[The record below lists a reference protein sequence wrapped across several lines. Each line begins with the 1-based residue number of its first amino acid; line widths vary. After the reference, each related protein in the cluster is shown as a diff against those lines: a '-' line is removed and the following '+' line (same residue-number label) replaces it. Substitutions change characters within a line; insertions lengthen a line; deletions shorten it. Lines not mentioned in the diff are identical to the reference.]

1 MAGSSKIQDLRER
14 FDQQQKSLSP
24 LRNRP
29 VDLRLKDDYTPSRT
43 GSVQVAYNSP
53 QWRGSHK
60 RNAHRVPLP
69 FNSSWHRG
77 HTDSSLLGQHR
88 DIPQVDE
95 NNMMRSGSSM
105 LPAKHGRYSNIPWL
119 TSHSNTLQSAADQS
133 PAFFK
138 KPNTDVTSPWKPLLH
153 TSMPIDPYSKNPA
166 QMKASYHKT
175 VLIDTGMMP
184 TDIKNKLQKNEKAQ
198 FESSFGCTG
207 VLRSEDMT
215 APLPIQMAGHSFHRP
230 RRNKDGGVNR
240 TPLPHLGSTIQH
252 SGNSVSRIA
261 HCSKNDAALEP
272 TQLPLMSL
280 GNTPGKRWGWEG
292 CGPRVDNRVLG
303 PFPGA
308 FGWNQGG
315 RMTNDDL
322 EICKREHREMMS
334 TAHHVGGGEKNDQD
348 KCIDHA
354 IVQ

>member
-1 MAGSSKIQDLRER
+1 MG
-14 FDQQQKSLSP
+14 
-24 LRNRP
+24 
-29 VDLRLKDDYTPSRT
+29 
-43 GSVQVAYNSP
+43 
-53 QWRGSHK
+53 
-60 RNAHRVPLP
+60 VPLP

-215 APLPIQMAGHSFHRP
+215 APLPHRQIHKQIP
-230 RRNKDGGVNR
+230 
-240 TPLPHLGSTIQH
+240 
-252 SGNSVSRIA
+252 
-261 HCSKNDAALEP
+261 P
-272 TQLPLMSL
+272 TSDRQ
-280 GNTPGKRWGWEG
+280 
-292 CGPRVDNRVLG
+292 
-303 PFPGA
+303 
-308 FGWNQGG
+308 
-315 RMTNDDL
+315 
-322 EICKREHREMMS
+322 IHRQIPPTS
-334 TAHHVGGGEKNDQD
+334 DRQIPPTSDRQSHRQ
-348 KCIDHA
+348 
-354 IVQ
+354 